1 MSELTAEQQTQLNK
15 SPLAAISALTSVQ
28 KDAISQLMV
37 DCLQSAFEADPA
49 AMHALICNRVPT
61 SQAMVE
67 HPHVI
72 CEEIEVLDD
81 APACVGM
88 LGVLNGV
95 LEAAGLHKVASKWC
109 PPPSDHPEAPHT
121 LVGFTQFR
129 IAQPA
134 AD

>member
-1 MSELTAEQQTQLNK
+1 MSELTAEQ
-15 SPLAAISALTSVQ
+15 
-28 KDAISQLMV
+28 KDLIAKQMV

-49 AMHALICNRVPT
+49 AMHALLCNRVPT

-81 APACVGM
+81 SPACVGM
-88 LGVLNGV
+88 LGVLNGI

-109 PPPSDHPEAPHT
+109 PPPFDHPKDPHMF
-121 LVGFTQFR
+121 VGFAQYR
-129 IAQPA
+129 PAQPA